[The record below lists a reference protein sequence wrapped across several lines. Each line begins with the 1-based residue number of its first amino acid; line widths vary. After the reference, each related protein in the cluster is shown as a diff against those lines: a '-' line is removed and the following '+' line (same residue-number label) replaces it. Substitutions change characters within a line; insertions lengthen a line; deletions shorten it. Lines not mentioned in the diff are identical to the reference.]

1 MEKKYSIYEA
11 RAKFSELVRTVL
23 ATGSALI
30 TQRGR
35 PVIRLVPYQAS
46 PDSLEEHLMHL
57 SQVGKARLAAGHLC
71 DALDATKSLQVKPGA
86 LERFLDE
93 RD

>member
-30 TQRGR
+30 TQRGK
-35 PVIRLVPYQAS
+35 PVIRVIPYQAS
-46 PDSLEEHLMHL
+46 PADFEERLTHLA
-57 SQVGKARLAAGHLC
+57 QVGKARLATSHFC
-71 DALDATKSLQVKPGA
+71 DLLDATKGLQVKPGA
-86 LERFLDE
+86 VQRFLKE

>member
-23 ATGSALI
+23 STGSAII

-35 PVIRLVPYQAS
+35 PVIRLVPYEPSA
-46 PDSLEEHLMHL
+46 DSLEEHLMHL
-57 SQVGKARLAAGHLC
+57 SQVGKARLATHHLC
-71 DALDATKSLQVKPGA
+71 DTLDATKTLQVKPGA
-86 LERFLDE
+86 LERFLKE